1 MSISID
7 DITATKCSAFEQE
20 TVIQISRN
28 RDTASIWTSDS
39 TQLTKIK
46 HIMRKDPN
54 SYVCTEVTKNK
65 LGEVVGYAFEC
76 PKNLISYRV
85 SVKRSISDEQR
96 KSASKR
102 LEEYHKK
109 RKEKTKDEK

>member
-1 MSISID
+1 MSISVD
-7 DITATKCSAFEQE
+7 DIVATKCGAFEQE

-28 RDTASIWTSDS
+28 REVASIWTSDN
-39 TQLTKIK
+39 TQITKIK
-46 HIMRKDPN
+46 RVMHKDPN
-54 SYVCTEVTKNK
+54 SYVCVEVTKNK
-65 LGEVVGYAFEC
+65 LGGVVGYAFEC
-76 PKNLISYRV
+76 PKNLISYRTA
-85 SVKRSISDEQR
+85 VKRSISDEQR